1 MHLPWR
7 QGRDGKTEEV
17 RAMEINSIHFLLSLT
32 DREMKKNI
40 TEENYEASKIYL
52 ETLQGLCAMLP
63 DREKEKV
70 PESIKATLTDTGL
83 KRWLKME
90 RDEVRKMN
98 VVEAAKFLPEGK
110 THIIEP
116 LTNKELAIWVET
128 LFLKESKCDCKGEKE
143 TAEQILLR
151 KEIAYQVIQRLTE
164 NEEVKEN
171 LIRSEKDWRRYLQIE
186 RQDYHK

>member
-1 MHLPWR
+1 MALTEKESDELFQFLMEGAVR
-7 QGRDGKTEEV
+7 KLINCMVAEGNTEEEIVHELKRIQKEYKKENTPEGVIMTATEETLRKIV
-17 RAMEINSIHFLLSLT
+17 RAGQDYLRKALENNPSIADSV
-32 DREMKKNI
+32 
-40 TEENYEASKIYL
+40 
-52 ETLQGLCAMLP
+52 C
-63 DREKEKV
+63 
-70 PESIKATLTDTGL
+70 
-83 KRWLKME
+83 
-90 RDEVRKMN
+90 RKMN